1 MQVQKSFNINLIHV
15 VRKTRQNCSHVEVRK
30 VHIIVDEEPLRG
42 NAIANSFII
51 TIIVINHDY
60 VEVILRINYVTL

>member
-30 VHIIVDEEPLRG
+30 VHIIVDEEPLRE
-42 NAIANSFII
+42 NATANSIII
-51 TIIVINHDY
+51 TIIVI
-60 VEVILRINYVTL
+60 IIIN